1 MEFILPDETIPLPGK
16 IKTMSENDQRACE
29 PAPSF
34 QSSGQVIPLQVL
46 WPFILLTTL
55 FAWWGLANN
64 MTDTLLAAFKR
75 IMSFNDGK
83 TAWIQVVCYA
93 LGYGCFAIPGAM
105 FMKRFTFKAGVLL
118 GLGMY
123 VTGTLLFFPACLTA
137 AMPNLC
143 YLFYLVAILITFAGL
158 SVLETACNPYICA
171 LGSPET
177 AARRL
182 NFSQSFNPVGS
193 IVGVAVSQMFIL
205 SQLNPLSEEQRGQMT
220 AEALAGVRTGE
231 LHAISFT
238 YGTIGLILLATW
250 LLILFTRMPRLRE
263 EDKRIDFTATWGRLL
278 RNKNYVWG
286 VIAQFFYVGAQIAT
300 WSFAIRYCIAAL
312 DLNTVLETGGVEAL
326 RHLEPVSACFY
337 KVCGLIHFNA
347 FLPKTAE
354 QAAATY
360 YVLSLILFVVMRFV
374 CTGLMK
380 FLKPSTILSIL
391 ALFAI
396 LFCLNTALRP
406 GLSGVYTLI
415 GITGCMSLM
424 FPTIFAF
431 GTRGLGE
438 DLKMGGSGM
447 VMAIAG
453 AALLTQVQGLLSDK
467 TGSIALT
474 YLVPAAGFAV
484 VGFYAFFVT
493 RQAEE
498 A

>member
-1 MEFILPDETIPLPGK
+1 
-16 IKTMSENDQRACE
+16 MSENQ
-29 PAPSF
+29 PSAPQGETCFRKSDR
-34 QSSGQVIPLQVL
+34 VIPLDVL
-46 WPFILLTTL
+46 WPFFLLTTL

-93 LGYGCFAIPGAM
+93 LGYGCFAIPGAI

-123 VTGTLLFFPACLTA
+123 VAGTLLFFPACQMA
-137 AMPNLC
+137 SVPNLC
-143 YLFYLVAILITFAGL
+143 YLFYLLAILITFAGL

-177 AARRL
+177 ATRRL
-182 NFSQSFNPVGS
+182 NFSQAFNPVGS
-193 IVGVAVSQMFIL
+193 IIGVAISQMFIL
-205 SQLNPLSEEQRGQMT
+205 SHLNPLSEEERAQMT
-220 AEALAGVRTGE
+220 AEALSAVRTQE
-231 LHAISFT
+231 LRAISYT
-238 YGTIGLILLATW
+238 YGTIGLILLVTW
-250 LLILFTRMPRLRE
+250 ILILLTRMPRLRE
-263 EDKRIDFTATWGRLL
+263 EDRRIDFIATWGRLL
-278 RNKNYVWG
+278 RNRNYVCG

-312 DLNTVLETGGVEAL
+312 DLNAVLESGGAEAL
-326 RHLEPVSACFY
+326 RNLEPVSAGFY
-337 KVCGLIHFNA
+337 NICESLRLNA
-347 FLPKTAE
+347 FIPKTAE

-380 FLKPSTILSIL
+380 FLKPSTILTAL
-391 ALFAI
+391 ALLAV
-396 LFCLNTALRP
+396 LFCVYTALCP
-406 GLSGVYTLI
+406 GISGVYSLI

-431 GTRGLGE
+431 GTRGLGQ
-438 DLKMGGSGM
+438 DLKMGGAGM

-453 AALLTQVQGLLSDK
+453 AAFLTQVQGLLSDR
-467 TGSIALT
+467 TGSIAPT

-484 VGFYAFFVT
+484 VGCYAFFVA
-493 RQAEE
+493 RKIEKGS
-498 A
+498 

>member
-1 MEFILPDETIPLPGK
+1 
-16 IKTMSENDQRACE
+16 MSNHNRVPKE
-29 PAPSF
+29 
-34 QSSGQVIPLQVL
+34 SSSASNVGQVIPLNLL
-46 WPFILLTTL
+46 WPFLLLTTL

-75 IMSFNDGK
+75 IMSFDDGK

-123 VTGTLLFFPACLTA
+123 VVGTLLFFPACLTA
-137 AMPNLC
+137 ATPNRC

-177 AARRL
+177 ATRRL

-193 IVGVAVSQMFIL
+193 IAGVAISQMFIL
-205 SQLNPLSEEQRGQMT
+205 SHLNPLTEADRAQMT
-220 AEALAGVRTGE
+220 AETLAQVRTQE
-231 LHAISFT
+231 LHAISYT

-263 EDKRIDFTATWGRLL
+263 EDKRIDFVATWRRLF
-278 RNKNYVWG
+278 RNRNYVCG

-300 WSFAIRYCIAAL
+300 WSFAIRYCMAAL
-312 DLNTVLETGGVEAL
+312 NLDEVLAGGGPEAF
-326 RHLEPVSACFY
+326 RHLELVSAGFY
-337 KVCGLIHFNA
+337 AVCEAIRFNA
-347 FLPKTAE
+347 FIPKTAE

-360 YVLSLILFVVMRFV
+360 YVISLILFVVMRFV

-380 FLKPSTILSIL
+380 YFKPSTILSVL
-391 ALFAI
+391 ALLAI

-406 GLSGVYTLI
+406 GVSGVYTLI

-453 AALLTQVQGLLSDK
+453 AALLTQIQGLLSDK

-484 VGFYAFFVT
+484 VGAYALFVT
-493 RQAEE
+493 RRAEQDS
-498 A
+498 

>member
-1 MEFILPDETIPLPGK
+1 MSTAPKPL
-16 IKTMSENDQRACE
+16 D
-29 PAPSF
+29 
-34 QSSGQVIPLQVL
+34 SSRKDPVIPLSVL
-46 WPFILLTTL
+46 WPFLLLTSL

-75 IMSFNDGK
+75 IMSFDDGK

-123 VTGTLLFFPACLTA
+123 VIGTLLFFPACLTA
-137 AMPNLC
+137 AAPNLC
-143 YLFYLVAILITFAGL
+143 YLFYLIAILITFAGL

-171 LGSPET
+171 LGSQET

-193 IVGVAVSQMFIL
+193 IAGVALSQMFIL
-205 SQLNPLSEEQRGQMT
+205 SQLNPLSEGERAQMT
-220 AEALAGVRTGE
+220 DTALAAVRTSE
-231 LHAISFT
+231 LHAVSFT
-238 YGTIGLILLATW
+238 YGTIGVILFVTW
-250 LLILFTRMPRLRE
+250 LLILFTRMPKLRE
-263 EDKRIDFTATWGRLL
+263 DDKKIDFCATWKRLL
-278 RNKNYVWG
+278 RNKNYVCG

-300 WSFAIRYCIAAL
+300 WSFAIRYCMSAL
-312 DLNTVLETGGVEAL
+312 NLDDVLKTGGAEAL
-326 RHLEPVSACFY
+326 RHLEPVSASFY
-337 KVCGLIHFNA
+337 TLCEFLHLNA
-347 FLPKTAE
+347 FIPSTSE

-360 YVLSLILFVVMRFV
+360 YVLSLILFVVMRFI

-380 FLKPSTILSIL
+380 FCKASTILVIL
-391 ALFAI
+391 AAAAVLCCF
-396 LFCLNTALRP
+396 NTALNP
-406 GLSGVYTLI
+406 GISGVYSLI
-415 GITGCMSLM
+415 AITGCMSLM
-424 FPTIFAF
+424 FPTIFAL

-453 AALLTQVQGLLSDK
+453 AALLTQIQGILSDK

-474 YLVPAAGFAV
+474 YLVPAFGFAV
-484 VGFYAFFVT
+484 VACYAMFAA
-493 RQAEE
+493 RGAEK
-498 A
+498 AK

>member
-1 MEFILPDETIPLPGK
+1 
-16 IKTMSENDQRACE
+16 MSNPNPVPNSD
-29 PAPSF
+29 
-34 QSSGQVIPLQVL
+34 SSASNVGQVIPLNLL
-46 WPFILLTTL
+46 WPFLLLTTL

-75 IMSFNDGK
+75 IMSFDDGK

-137 AMPNLC
+137 ATPNRC
-143 YLFYLVAILITFAGL
+143 YLFYLGAILITFAGL

-177 AARRL
+177 ATRRL

-193 IVGVAVSQMFIL
+193 IAGVAISQMFIL
-205 SQLNPLSEEQRGQMT
+205 SHLNPLTQADRAEMT
-220 AEALAGVRTGE
+220 AESLAQVRTQE
-231 LHAISFT
+231 LHAISYT

-263 EDKRIDFTATWGRLL
+263 EDKRIDFVATWKRLL
-278 RNKNYVWG
+278 RNKNYVCG

-300 WSFAIRYCIAAL
+300 WSFAIRYCMAAL
-312 DLNTVLETGGVEAL
+312 DLDAVLANGGPEAF
-326 RHLEPVSACFY
+326 RHLEPLSAGFY
-337 KVCGLIHFNA
+337 NLCETIRFNA
-347 FLPKTAE
+347 FIPKTAE

-360 YVLSLILFVVMRFV
+360 YVISLLLFVAMRFV

-380 FLKPSTILSIL
+380 YFKPSTILSVL
-391 ALFAI
+391 ALLAI
-396 LFCLNTALRP
+396 VFCLNTALRP
-406 GLSGVYTLI
+406 GISGVYTLI

-431 GTRGLGE
+431 GTQNLGE

-453 AALLTQVQGLLSDK
+453 AALLTQIQGLLSDK

-474 YLVPAAGFAV
+474 YLVPAVGFAV
-484 VGFYAFFVT
+484 VGAYALFVT
-493 RQAEE
+493 RPRGESGG
-498 A
+498 

>member
-1 MEFILPDETIPLPGK
+1 MISDNQHRVPEGTPFPKNG
-16 IKTMSENDQRACE
+16 
-29 PAPSF
+29 
-34 QSSGQVIPLQVL
+34 GQVIPLNVL
-46 WPFILLTTL
+46 WPFLLLTTL

-93 LGYGCFAIPGAM
+93 LGYGCFAIPGAI

-137 AMPNLC
+137 SAPNLC
-143 YLFYLVAILITFAGL
+143 YLFYLTAILITFAGL

-177 AARRL
+177 ATRRL
-182 NFSQSFNPVGS
+182 NFSQAFNPVGS

-205 SQLNPLSEEQRGQMT
+205 SHLNPLSETDRAGMT
-220 AEALAGVRTGE
+220 AEALAGVRTEE
-231 LHAISFT
+231 LHAVSYT

-263 EDKRIDFTATWGRLL
+263 EDKRIDFIATWKRLL
-278 RNKNYVWG
+278 KNRNYVCG
-286 VIAQFFYVGAQIAT
+286 VAAQFFYVGAQIAT

-312 DLNTVLETGGVEAL
+312 DLNAVLETGGPEAL

-337 KVCGLIHFNA
+337 SVCEAVRFNA
-347 FLPKTAE
+347 FIPKTAE

-360 YVLSLILFVVMRFV
+360 YVLSLILFVAMRFI

-380 FLKPSTILSIL
+380 FFKPSTILSLL
-391 ALFAI
+391 ALLAVF
-396 LFCLNTALRP
+396 FCLNTALRP
-406 GLSGVYTLI
+406 GVSGVYSLI

-453 AALLTQVQGLLSDK
+453 AALLTQIQGLLSDT

-474 YLVPAAGFAV
+474 YLVPAFGFAV
-484 VGFYAFFVT
+484 VGAYAIFVT
-493 RQAEE
+493 RKTEKE
-498 A
+498 T

>member
-1 MEFILPDETIPLPGK
+1 MPQNQEINTPAVKDRVVPL
-16 IKTMSENDQRACE
+16 N
-29 PAPSF
+29 
-34 QSSGQVIPLQVL
+34 VL
-46 WPFILLTTL
+46 WPFLLLTTL

-75 IMSFNDGK
+75 IMSFDDGR

-137 AMPNLC
+137 ATPTLC
-143 YLFYLVAILITFAGL
+143 YLFYLFAILVTFAGL

-182 NFSQSFNPVGS
+182 NFSQSFNPLGS
-193 IVGVAVSQMFIL
+193 IAGVALSQMFIL
-205 SQLNPLSEEQRGQMT
+205 SHLSKLTEDERALKT
-220 AEALAGVRTGE
+220 AEELTAIRTPE

-238 YGTIGLILLATW
+238 YGTIGVILFVTW
-250 LLILFTRMPRLRE
+250 LLILFTRMPKLRE
-263 EDKRIDFTATWGRLL
+263 EDKKIDFVATWKRLL
-278 RNKNYVWG
+278 HNKNYVCG

-300 WSFAIRYCIAAL
+300 WSFAIRYCMSAL
-312 DLNTVLETGGVEAL
+312 NLNSVLKEGGAEAL
-326 RHLEPVSACFY
+326 RHIEPLSASFY
-337 KVCGLIHFNA
+337 NLCGVLHLDA
-347 FLPKTAE
+347 FIPKTAE

-360 YVLSLILFVVMRFV
+360 YVISLILFVLMRFI
-374 CTGLMK
+374 CTWLMR
-380 FLKPSTILSIL
+380 FCKPSTMLTAL
-391 ALFAI
+391 ASLAI
-396 LFCLNTALRP
+396 LCCLNTAFRP
-406 GLSGVYTLI
+406 GVSGVYSLI

-453 AALLTQVQGLLSDK
+453 AALLTQIQGILSDK

-474 YLVPAAGFAV
+474 YLVPAAGFLV
-484 VGFYAFFVT
+484 VGWYAFFVT
-493 RQAEE
+493 GNAGDGKS